1 MENAPTDSQS
11 RDILERMLMMRRF
24 EETVAVTAEDN
35 FFGHYHLYIG
45 QEATGAAVIEALE
58 PDDLILTTHRNHGH
72 IIGRGADPGRTLAEI
87 LGRAYGFNGGR
98 GGTLHL
104 TVQDLGFLSTSAVVG
119 GGIGLAVGAGYALK
133 QAGSSAISVVFFG
146 DGALEE
152 GTAYESLNLASLWS
166 LPILFVCENNSLG
179 APGAAAG
186 EYPTSVNAA
195 KELTDIPDSLDISA
209 QSADGADAGAVYSAA
224 TAAIA
229 AIRAGHGPVFIE
241 TKTVRWPGSR
251 PVWPK
256 LVTGITNLAA
266 ATDATLILGEHAEWI
281 KSHDPVLLWAR
292 RLLDNAILS
301 PTEIEDV
308 DFRVRGIMEEAQSVS
323 LASPLPEPNSAVA
336 GVFA

>member
-1 MENAPTDSQS
+1 
-11 RDILERMLMMRRF
+11 
-24 EETVAVTAEDN
+24 
-35 FFGHYHLYIG
+35 
-45 QEATGAAVIEALE
+45 
-58 PDDLILTTHRNHGH
+58 
-72 IIGRGADPGRTLAEI
+72 
-87 LGRAYGFNGGR
+87 
-98 GGTLHL
+98 
-104 TVQDLGFLSTSAVVG
+104 
-119 GGIGLAVGAGYALK
+119 
-133 QAGSSAISVVFFG
+133 
-146 DGALEE
+146 
-152 GTAYESLNLASLWS
+152 
-166 LPILFVCENNSLG
+166 
-179 APGAAAG
+179 
-186 EYPTSVNAA
+186 
-195 KELTDIPDSLDISA
+195 
-209 QSADGADAGAVYSAA
+209 
-224 TAAIA
+224 AAIA